1 MSATVA
7 SGQSIGAVEEVALAE
22 LARIAATGATAAELD
37 AVKRQL
43 RARFVFDGDSV
54 TDVAHQI
61 GYFATIGRWQD
72 WVEARPRLE
81 AVTLDDVH
89 RVAGAYLAADN
100 RTIGVFEPTPADRNG
115 DSDPAGGR

>member
-1 MSATVA
+1 MNRGLASSVGGFLAPTAEPFLYSVSATVA

-22 LARIAATGATAAELD
+22 LARIAAAGATAAELD

-72 WVEARPRLE
+72 WIEARPGWR
-81 AVTLDDVH
+81 
-89 RVAGAYLAADN
+89 R
-100 RTIGVFEPTPADRNG
+100 
-115 DSDPAGGR
+115 

>member
-1 MSATVA
+1 M
-7 SGQSIGAVEEVALAE
+7 
-22 LARIAATGATAAELD
+22 
-37 AVKRQL
+37 KRQL

-72 WVEARPRLE
+72 WVEARPRLD

-89 RVAGAYLAADN
+89 RAARRCLAADN
-100 RTIGVFEPTPADRNG
+100 RTIGVFEPTPADRDG
-115 DSDPAGGR
+115 DSVAAGGR